1 MERYK
6 QRALEE
12 EGGRRVV
19 GGGGGREMRAGEGEG
34 GPGDDSA
41 APREPVTQDSLTH
54 MPWEPRRMFAQI
66 KKPM

>member
-1 MERYK
+1 
-6 QRALEE
+6 
-12 EGGRRVV
+12 
-19 GGGGGREMRAGEGEG
+19 MRAGEGEGEG